1 MRDTVYRDEVIEI
14 CKRWRKK
21 AIKEQNGEGW
31 YIADILLKFIQRMP
45 SADRPQWWIPCSER
59 LPSENDEYIITM
71 GKDSFNKEGHVTW
84 AMFDKLKKKFYF
96 PGGRVNY
103 YIAVTAWMPLPEP
116 WKGADDD
123 TPNRAGTK

>member
-1 MRDTVYRDEVIEI
+1 ME
-14 CKRWRKK
+14 
-21 AIKEQNGEGW
+21 
-31 YIADILLKFIQRMP
+31 
-45 SADRPQWWIPCSER
+45 WIPCSEK

-103 YIAVTAWMPLPEP
+103 YIAVTAWMPLPKP
-116 WKGADDD
+116 WKGTGDEES
-123 TPNRAGTK
+123 T

>member
-1 MRDTVYRDEVIEI
+1 MNEDVIKRSDAVEVVYKALRTPPLKGVLTDTMSL
-14 CKRWRKK
+14 
-21 AIKEQNGEGW
+21 AIALVQ
-31 YIADILLKFIQRMP
+31 DVP
-45 SADRPQWWIPCSER
+45 SADRWIPCSER

-103 YIAVTAWMPLPEP
+103 YIAVTAWMPRPESYM
-116 WKGADDD
+116 KGTDDD
-123 TPNRAGTK
+123 

>member
-1 MRDTVYRDEVIEI
+1 MSDQTR
-14 CKRWRKK
+14 
-21 AIKEQNGEGW
+21 IKELRKEIENLCGNSDRPDKEELGKIIISSMALGFS
-31 YIADILLKFIQRMP
+31 YGMEAN
-45 SADRPQWWIPCSER
+45 RPQWWIPCSER

-103 YIAVTAWMPLPEP
+103 YIAVTAWMPRPKP
-116 WKGADDD
+116 WKGTDDD
-123 TPNRAGTK
+123 ISR